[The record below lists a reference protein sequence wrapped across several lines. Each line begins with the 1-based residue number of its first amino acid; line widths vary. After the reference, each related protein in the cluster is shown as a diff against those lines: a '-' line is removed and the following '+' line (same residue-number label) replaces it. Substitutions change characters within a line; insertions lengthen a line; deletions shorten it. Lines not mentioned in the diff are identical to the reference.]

1 MISNGVR
8 DLTKRFEDDRILQHD
23 HRVPVLREDAV
34 LEKVAEHA
42 KHLHHEVDLWIVNNQ
57 LFYFPF
63 TGTINVKQ
71 P

>member
-1 MISNGVR
+1 MLKMSSYQLKMRLLRLGLLQMISNGVR

-42 KHLHHEVDLWIVNNQ
+42 EHLHHEVDL
-57 LFYFPF
+57 
-63 TGTINVKQ
+63 
-71 P
+71 